1 MSRYIGV
8 LGILA
13 VLLAAWLGSTDR
25 KNIRWRTVAWGLGL
39 QLTFAFLVLRFSF
52 GQWAMERA
60 GGVINAMLANTQ
72 AGSATLFGQLGLPN
86 SGAFGKLLPGTP
98 PNMGSIFAFQV
109 LPTIIFISAFFAL
122 LYHIGVMQ
130 IVIRAFAWVMQKTMR
145 ISGAESLNV
154 AASVFMGQTEAP
166 LTIRPFLAG
175 ATNSELMTI
184 MTSGMAHVSGGIMAA
199 YIAQGIEAKHL
210 LAAVIMTSPG
220 TILMA
225 KMLVPETG
233 HPATEGRVIMPK
245 NEEHKD
251 ENLIGAVARGTI
263 DGGKLA
269 MNVGIM
275 LISFLALVSLLN
287 GLMAW
292 VHGGVFWFPASIK
305 PGSRLPV
312 LAGRL
317 ADRRAVERRARHRQ
331 PARHAHGAQ
340 RVHRLP
346 ATGHTKSGSVEPV
359 LHHRH
364 FRFVRLCQ
372 PGVHRHADRRYRRA
386 GSGAAQR
393 SGQAGRSRHA
403 GRHHGQPDIGFD
415 CRNIFRVVNLHS
427 TLNFGCPRSR
437 FASAYSYGV
446 TLPPLPAARSCRC
459 APIRGRRPESASR
472 QHWCPM
478 RSGRPW
484 ASIGRAAQRPDNSA
498 SLSRTS

>member
-1 MSRYIGV
+1 MDRFIGV

-25 KNIRWRTVAWGLGL
+25 KHIRWRTVAWGLGL

-52 GQWAMERA
+52 GQIVLEKA

-72 AGSATLFGQLGLPN
+72 AGTATLFGQLGLPN
-86 SGAFGKLLPGTP
+86 SGAFGKLLPSSP

-154 AASVFMGQTEAP
+154 AASIFMGQTEAP

-233 HPATEGRVIMPK
+233 KPATEGRVIMPK
-245 NEEHKD
+245 NEEHKE
-251 ENLIGAVARGTI
+251 ENLIGAIARGTI

-275 LISFLALVSLLN
+275 LISFLALVALLN

-292 VHGGVFWFPASIK
+292 VHGGIGWFPASINQVLGFLFSPVAWVIGVPWK
-305 PGSRLPV
+305 DAPAIGNLLGTRMVLNEFIAYQQLGVQKAALLGRSFTIATFALCGFANLGSIGMQIGGIGALVPERRNDLAKLGV
-312 LAGRL
+312 RAMLAGTMANL
-317 ADRRAVERRARHRQ
+317 ISAAI
-331 PARHAHGAQ
+331 
-340 RVHRLP
+340 
-346 ATGHTKSGSVEPV
+346 
-359 LHHRH
+359 
-364 FRFVRLCQ
+364 
-372 PGVHRHADRRYRRA
+372 A
-386 GSGAAQR
+386 GMFLG
-393 SGQAGRSRHA
+393 
-403 GRHHGQPDIGFD
+403 
-415 CRNIFRVVNLHS
+415 
-427 TLNFGCPRSR
+427 
-437 FASAYSYGV
+437 
-446 TLPPLPAARSCRC
+446 
-459 APIRGRRPESASR
+459 
-472 QHWCPM
+472 
-478 RSGRPW
+478 
-484 ASIGRAAQRPDNSA
+484 
-498 SLSRTS
+498 